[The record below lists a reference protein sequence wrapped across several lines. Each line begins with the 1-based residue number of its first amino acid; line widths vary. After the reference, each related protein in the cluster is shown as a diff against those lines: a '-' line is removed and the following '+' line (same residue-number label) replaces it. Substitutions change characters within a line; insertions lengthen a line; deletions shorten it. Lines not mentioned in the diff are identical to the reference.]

1 MPGASRLQAETTDRE
16 EGDEDSKA
24 ATKRLKEMKLGMNG
38 PFTPTE
44 AVGGRSMPDNRSD
57 EEILGEE
64 YRVEVDTDDAED
76 GGGRGNIQ
84 VINTWTVDQSS
95 PAGSRGGTDFLV
107 CRGGEHT
114 SIFAKCYIPITSR
127 KGLHFLRFT
136 QALSL

>member
-1 MPGASRLQAETTDRE
+1 MICIGVPVVRPLYKGFINKLISRATRSTSGYKKQAPGPRYGLKTFGGSTMPGASRLQAETTDRE

-76 GGGRGNIQ
+76 GGGEGI
-84 VINTWTVDQSS
+84 
-95 PAGSRGGTDFLV
+95 SRL
-107 CRGGEHT
+107 
-114 SIFAKCYIPITSR
+114 
-127 KGLHFLRFT
+127 
-136 QALSL
+136 